1 MDLHARSCDI
11 FFNPKVHVLRVVFR
25 ALRDFAEDVE
35 TQIQGLNAEIDTQ
48 TLAGGAKINRLFY
61 NEFAD
66 ALSLVSRN

>member
-1 MDLHARSCDI
+1 MGRNSMTFAWRFSKDD
-11 FFNPKVHVLRVVFR
+11 FVLSFR
-25 ALRDFAEDVE
+25 ALREFAEDVE

>member
-1 MDLHARSCDI
+1 MTFAWRFSKDD
-11 FFNPKVHVLRVVFR
+11 FVLSFR
-25 ALRDFAEDVE
+25 ALREFAEDVE